1 MQNQEQWR
9 VRILTPGGPEEI
21 DIFHSFAD
29 AYAVAVSVPDLE
41 EEQGVEW
48 AYGRRTDALNL
59 LLQGTNQV
67 KVVWNRNAPQEH
79 CVFVERL

>member
-9 VRILTPGGPEEI
+9 VRILTPGEPEETE
-21 DIFHSFAD
+21 IFRSFAD
-29 AYAVAVSVPDLE
+29 AYAVAMSVPDLE
-41 EEQGVEW
+41 EEQGIEW
-48 AYGRRTDALNL
+48 AYGRRADALNL

-67 KVVWNRNAPQEH
+67 KVVWDRNSPQEH